1 MKGVG
6 GVLPHEG
13 RVVGDTLLMII
24 LRLCSPLHRRWSEM
38 APSSGRGEGCDLG
51 RGMALRSIDPL
62 YEVLP
67 IFSFLQEDL
76 VALGLDLLEL
86 HLHSCT
92 KEPHDE
98 PG

>member
-1 MKGVG
+1 
-6 GVLPHEG
+6 
-13 RVVGDTLLMII
+13 
-24 LRLCSPLHRRWSEM
+24 
-38 APSSGRGEGCDLG
+38 
-51 RGMALRSIDPL
+51 MALRSIDPL

-98 PG
+98 PGQNQGKVRHLYRNTTL